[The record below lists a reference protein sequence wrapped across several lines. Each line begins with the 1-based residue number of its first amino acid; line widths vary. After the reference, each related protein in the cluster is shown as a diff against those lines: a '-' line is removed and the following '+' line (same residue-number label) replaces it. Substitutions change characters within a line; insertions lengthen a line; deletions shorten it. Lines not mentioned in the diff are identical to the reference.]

1 MLIVIFDVGGNH
13 FCRLDEWILI
23 IAHQEPSDPSNVTF
37 ANNISS
43 MKIAIKIIEIE
54 KLCNLSF

>member
-43 MKIAIKIIEIE
+43 MKNAIKIIERE
-54 KLCNLSF
+54 KLM